1 MRCCKDLGVASDLWD
16 PNFILRWKAEHAQ
29 TVWCEH
35 SKSKEKKLFTRK
47 VGRPPF
53 EYPWKE
59 TGLGP
64 KAASLDFLDS
74 DDSEL
79 DASPSTS
86 SSTSSSSPYSSPY
99 SSSYSSSGGSVPAA
113 AARAAAKRA
122 EGASVVFDPK
132 GTVPPLLKKYAGM
145 TWDVLFESKN
155 GLSYLDWVLKNFK
168 TNDPDLFKTVQ
179 AALEYHHNRQTNSA
193 ED

>member
-59 TGLGP
+59 TGPGP

-74 DDSEL
+74 DDTEL

-86 SSTSSSSPYSSPY
+86 SYSSSSS
-99 SSSYSSSGGSVPAA
+99 SSSYGGQVPAA

-122 EGASVVFDPK
+122 EGANQPFDPK
-132 GTVPPLLKKYAGM
+132 GMVPPLLKKFSGR
-145 TWDVLFESKN
+145 TWEELFEAKN

-168 TNDPDLFKTVQ
+168 TNDTDLIKTVE
-179 AALEYHHNRQTNSA
+179 AALEFHRIRTDA
-193 ED
+193 IPD